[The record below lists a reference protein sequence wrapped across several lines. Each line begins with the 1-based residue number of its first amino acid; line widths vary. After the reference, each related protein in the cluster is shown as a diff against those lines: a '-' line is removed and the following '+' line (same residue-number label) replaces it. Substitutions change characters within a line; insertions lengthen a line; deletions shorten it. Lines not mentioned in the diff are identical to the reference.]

1 MPSLLSPA
9 VRRPF
14 EYGQGLFRLP
24 QAIWLPIIAMC
35 AVAIGASVF
44 NEWSVRRISAGDEE
58 LAALTALQQDLAAS
72 GERLSAA
79 EAGQHGFLL
88 LGDAQQL
95 AAYEQAA
102 RWLPVLGERMR
113 VQAGDD
119 PALRAAV
126 EQLESERAQ
135 GMALLRA
142 STLLAVQGQARAA
155 RALLSTGEG
164 RDALDAFR
172 ARAAALSEQL
182 QERVEALRH
191 STARQVQWSRFAV
204 AALGFLT
211 LVLLV
216 TAVRLLVKDFWRQE
230 TARRAQLQ
238 EQLRLEQVVAE
249 RTAELSDLT
258 SHLQSVT
265 EQEKAQLAR
274 DLHDE
279 LGGLLT
285 AARMDLSWL
294 QGRASAAEPE
304 AQSKLAA
311 LAGAIDTAMSL
322 KRRVVESLRPALL
335 DHFGLAMA
343 LQSHFETTCEAAGL
357 VCRCRVAA
365 DEQPVPQDL
374 AIALFRVAQESL
386 TNVLRHAHAQTVD
399 LEFSSDADGYRMSI
413 ADDGIGFDPVRSLD
427 GVSHGI
433 GGMRHRIRN
442 LGGEFTL
449 RANAPRGS
457 RIEVS
462 VPRSRRA

>member
-1 MPSLLSPA
+1 MQTPVQFPPA
-9 VRRPF
+9 AF
-14 EYGQGLFRLP
+14 L
-24 QAIWLPIIAMC
+24 QAT
-35 AVAIGASVF
+35 
-44 NEWSVRRISAGDEE
+44 EAGE
-58 LAALTALQQDLAAS
+58 AALLTAVKAALGPQKRLADLFAGIGTFA
-72 GERLSAA
+72 LPLA
-79 EAGQHGFLL
+79 EGAQVLAVE
-88 LGDAQQL
+88 GDA
-95 AAYEQAA
+95 
-102 RWLPVLGERMR
+102 GM
-113 VQAGDD
+113 
-119 PALRAAV
+119 
-126 EQLESERAQ
+126 ES
-135 GMALLRA
+135 
-142 STLLAVQGQARAA
+142 
-155 RALLSTGEG
+155 
-164 RDALDAFR
+164 ALDKT
-172 ARAAALSEQL
+172 ARQAQL
-182 QERVEALRH
+182 QERH
-191 STARQVQWSRFAV
+191 
-204 AALGFLT
+204 
-211 LVLLV
+211 
-216 TAVRLLVKDFWRQE
+216 
-230 TARRAQLQ
+230 
-238 EQLRLEQVVAE
+238 RLEQVVAE

-322 KRRVVESLRPALL
+322 KRRIVESLRPALL

-357 VCRCRVAA
+357 VCHCSVAA

-374 AIALFRVAQESL
+374 AIALFRVAQEAL
-386 TNVLRHAHAQTVD
+386 TNVLRHAHAQSVD
-399 LEFSSDADGYRMSI
+399 LEFGSDADGYRMSI
-413 ADDGIGFDPVRSLD
+413 ADDGIGFDPARSLG

-442 LGGEFTL
+442 LGGEFTQ

>member
-9 VRRPF
+9 VRRPL

-24 QAIWLPIIAMC
+24 QSIWLPIIAMC

-44 NEWSVRRISAGDEE
+44 NEWSVRRIRAGDDE
-58 LAALTALQQDLAAS
+58 LAALTLLQQDLAAS
-72 GERLSAA
+72 VERLSAA
-79 EAGQHGFLL
+79 EAGQRGFLL
-88 LGDAQQL
+88 LGEARQL

-119 PALRAAV
+119 PLLRASV
-126 EQLESERAQ
+126 QQLESERAQ
-135 GMALLRA
+135 GMALLRS
-142 STLLAVQGQARAA
+142 STLLAVRGQAQAA
-155 RALLSTGEG
+155 RALLSSGEG
-164 RDALDAFR
+164 RGALDAFR
-172 ARAAALSEQL
+172 EHAAALSGQV
-182 QERVEALRH
+182 QVRVAALREG
-191 STARQVQWSRFAV
+191 TARQLQWTRFAF
-204 AALGFLT
+204 AALGLLT

-230 TARRAQLQ
+230 AARQAQLQ
-238 EQLRLEQVVAE
+238 ERLRLEQVVAA

-357 VCRCRVAA
+357 RCRSQIVD
-365 DEQPVPQDL
+365 DEPPLPQDM
-374 AIALFRVAQESL
+374 AIALFRVAQEAL

-399 LEFSSDADGYRMSI
+399 LRFSSDADGYRMSI
-413 ADDGIGFDPVRSLD
+413 ADDGIGFDPARSRG

-449 RANAPRGS
+449 RANVPRGS
-457 RIEVS
+457 CIEVS
-462 VPRSRRA
+462 VPRSRGA